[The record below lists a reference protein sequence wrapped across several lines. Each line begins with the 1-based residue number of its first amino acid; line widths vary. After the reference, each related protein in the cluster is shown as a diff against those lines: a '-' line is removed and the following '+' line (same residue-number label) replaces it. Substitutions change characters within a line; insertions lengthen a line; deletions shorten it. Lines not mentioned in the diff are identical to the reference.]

1 MPDGVCL
8 ICGAALEQP
17 VTGRPPDY
25 CGQPCRRAARY
36 ERQRLQRRL
45 STLEDG
51 LSNLRALGPA
61 ATTPAYLARLQEQ
74 IDRAQARLLA
84 LLGGPDDAAVSG

>member
-1 MPDGVCL
+1 VSRACL

-17 VTGRPPDY
+17 ATGRPPDY
-25 CGQPCRRAARY
+25 CSPACRRAARY

-45 STLEDG
+45 SNLETG
-51 LSNLRALGPA
+51 LANLRALGPG
-61 ATTPAYLARLQEQ
+61 ATTPGYLASVQEQ
-74 IDRAQARLLA
+74 IDQAQARLLA